1 MLKLQGTITAMVT
14 PFDANDNVDYG
25 ALRAFVDWQC
35 ENGVEGICATDA
47 PDGSTHEADGKI
59 HLNFQ
64 YAMSQVIVQLKTNAD
79 VSSTNKVTFD
89 EKTKVE
95 ILNGYTEGAL
105 MLGDGSSD
113 FDGKT
118 PKTYPMHRPTDGGYT
133 NYRDAIVPQTLT
145 YKDEQGKDVNL
156 KFRITV
162 GDDAYETVLG
172 IKDIPVTIGGVQQ
185 KIDAWEPGK
194 KYVYTLT
201 ITKTG
206 VTVTATIA
214 DWDTVTADTP
224 IWM

>member
-1 MLKLQGTITAMVT
+1 MSKPA
-14 PFDANDNVDYG
+14 
-25 ALRAFVDWQC
+25 
-35 ENGVEGICATDA
+35 
-47 PDGSTHEADGKI
+47 AD
-59 HLNFQ
+59 
-64 YAMSQVIVQLKTNAD
+64 D
-79 VSSTNKVTFD
+79 
-89 EKTKVE
+89 
-95 ILNGYTEGAL
+95 
-105 MLGDGSSD
+105 
-113 FDGKT
+113 
-118 PKTYPMHRPTDGGYT
+118 YT
-133 NYRDAIVPQTLT
+133 NYLDAIVPQPLT
-145 YKDEQGKDVNL
+145 SPAGNL

-185 KIDAWEPGK
+185 KINAWEPGK

>member
-1 MLKLQGTITAMVT
+1 MRVADRWQDYQILDTSGGEKLERWGQIT
-14 PFDANDNVDYG
+14 
-25 ALRAFVDWQC
+25 LIR
-35 ENGVEGICATDA
+35 
-47 PDGSTHEADGKI
+47 PDPQI
-59 HLNFQ
+59 IWN
-64 YAMSQVIVQLKTNAD
+64 
-79 VSSTNKVTFD
+79 
-89 EKTKVE
+89 
-95 ILNGYTEGAL
+95 
-105 MLGDGSSD
+105 
-113 FDGKT
+113 T
-118 PKTYPMHRPTDGGYT
+118 PKGDEWRRANARYNRSKSGGGSWQMNHMPKEEWDITYGD
-133 NYRDAIVPQTLT
+133 
-145 YKDEQGKDVNL
+145 L

-185 KIDAWEPGK
+185 KINAWEPGK